1 MSFLIEQARMFLM
14 IGSTVLC
21 RFADIAFH
29 DYHPVD
35 RYLDVI
41 PISYNFFII
50 PFTRRFKRT
59 MMFRLSRDKNP
70 EAAAE
75 FVKFMTIG
83 EGNDFWHEDVKSL
96 SARTAVLE
104 EEAESPEF
112 QEFPDSIQLLAAD
125 ESVNTSVIRPLMVGY
140 SEYQDVFTACWEDIR
155 NGGDPVETI
164 DTYTAELNSL
174 LAKYAE

>member
-1 MSFLIEQARMFLM
+1 MAKMFR
-14 IGSTVLC
+14 VLGK
-21 RFADIAFH
+21 RGRIT
-29 DYHPVD
+29 
-35 RYLDVI
+35 
-41 PISYNFFII
+41 I
-50 PFTRRFKRT
+50 PFEIRQRVGFRHNDVLSFTETADGRTVIVRREKICDDCKSIVKEDELT
-59 MMFRLSRDKNP
+59 LL
-70 EAAAE
+70 AAE